1 MESDIKILMLC
12 YEYPPIGGGGAKV
25 VHGLTHE
32 LSKKDCE
39 IDLVTMGFKNL
50 PAFEKIGNLNIHR
63 VKCIR
68 LNRNVCTY
76 PEMILYIFLA
86 VPKILKLCKKNKYQI
101 NHTHFIFPDGILA
114 FALKML
120 QGIPYIIT
128 AHGSDV
134 PGYNPDRFKLLH
146 KFLLPLWRL
155 ITSNAE
161 KIILPSKN
169 LEVLVKKI
177 NPTLKTAIIP
187 NGIELDKFSSNVMK
201 KRQILI
207 VTRMFKRKGVQY
219 FLEAVKEIEHDYTI
233 NIVGEGPYLE
243 TLKNM
248 SRENNL
254 KINFLGYLDNLS
266 DQLKRLYEESEIFV
280 FTSESENFPVV
291 LLEAMLSGMAIIT
304 TNDNGC
310 AEVVGDAAILI
321 ESKNSKAIKDSLH
334 KLISNTKLTKDLQ
347 LAARKRVEE
356 KFSWGFTSQKHLDL
370 YSRVISTSKL
380 FSFFGYYVKQN

>member
-1 MESDIKILMLC
+1 MLC
-12 YEYPPIGGGGAKV
+12 YEYPPVGGGGAKV

-32 LSKKDCE
+32 LSRKDCE

-63 VKCIR
+63 IKCIR
-68 LNRNVCTY
+68 LKRNVCTY
-76 PEMILYIFLA
+76 PEMILYIILA

-114 FALKML
+114 SVAKML
-120 QGIPYIIT
+120 KGLPYIVT

-146 KFLLPLWRL
+146 KFLLPIWKFV
-155 ITSNAE
+155 TSNSE

-177 NPTLKTAIIP
+177 NPKLRTAIIP

-201 KRQILI
+201 KKQILI

-219 FLEAVKEIEHDYTI
+219 FLEAVKEIKHDYTV
-233 NIVGEGPYLE
+233 NIVGDGPYLE
-243 TLKNM
+243 TLKNI
-248 SRENNL
+248 SGENNL
-254 KINFLGYLDNLS
+254 KINFLGYIDNLS

-291 LLEAMLSGMAIIT
+291 LLEAMLSGLAIIT

-310 AEVVGDAAILI
+310 AEVVGDSAILI
-321 ESKNSKAIKDSLH
+321 ESKSSKAIKDSLLR
-334 KLISNTKLTKDLQ
+334 LINDTKLTRDLQ
-347 LAARKRVEE
+347 LAARKRVVD
-356 KFSWGFTSQKHLDL
+356 KFSWEFISQKYIDL
-370 YSRVISTSKL
+370 YSGITSTLKL
-380 FSFFGYYVKQN
+380 YDFSECYIKQN